1 MIDIFEYYDNDYV
14 FKWDNGKPYSP
25 DYDSKK
31 FQKLLEANSIPIIRF
46 HDLRL
51 SCANLLL
58 QNGFTL
64 KDIKEW
70 LGHSD
75 IRTTA
80 NIYVH
85 LDNKRKQSIGESLT
99 KSFANILL
107 EKC

>member
-75 IRTTA
+75 IGTTM
-80 NIYVH
+80 NIYAH
-85 LDNKRKQSIGESLT
+85 LSMTGKAETSEVMTQIVLPSAL
-99 KSFANILL
+99 
-107 EKC
+107 